1 MYTISEILTK
11 LRLKKPE
18 LERRYALSELGVFG
32 SYGRGDAGKD
42 SDIDILVDFNKRID
56 GFDYIRMAHELE
68 DLFDCKIDVV
78 SRGGIKKQYLPFV
91 EKNLIHV

>member
-1 MYTISEILTK
+1 MYTISEILSK

-32 SYGRGDAGKD
+32 SYSRGDAGKD

-78 SRGGIKKQYLPFV
+78 SRGGIREQYLPFV
-91 EKNLIHV
+91 EKSLIHV